1 MFFFVSVSPDRSY
14 GIDVDRIL
22 IEYND
27 MLKLTWNPEDVL
39 PNMDNPREYFL
50 DIVLYVLDMD
60 SNTWTVS
67 EVLADSV
74 ANDGSHDIIF
84 RSDFETVHPAA
95 IQVLVKP
102 PDFITGK
109 GLGSALLAGL
119 RVGLWTRV
127 AYITFADPELLRHKC
142 NEWLGTQ
149 QPGIGEEILAR
160 LPFCPRTMDEANQ
173 PNSGFEEEK
182 FSSYIR
188 ISTFDNFYREF
199 FHPDTK
205 SCFRQKVHERLK
217 INVLFLIIIV
227 FLFFSNHIALIEV
240 LVNNAVMMME
250 ET

>member
-22 IEYND
+22 IEDND

-50 DIVLYVLDMD
+50 DIVLYILDMN

-67 EVLADSV
+67 EVLADNV

-84 RSDFETVHPAA
+84 RSDFETVQPAA
-95 IQVLVKP
+95 IQVCAKP
-102 PDFITGK
+102 PDLITGK

-119 RVGLWTRV
+119 RVGLWTGV
-127 AYITFADPELLRHKC
+127 AYVAGSAVLRYKC
-142 NEWLGTQ
+142 NEWLDTQ
-149 QPGIGEEILAR
+149 RPGIGEEILAR

-182 FSSYIR
+182 LSSYIGF
-188 ISTFDNFYREF
+188 SAFDNIFREF

-205 SCFRQKVHERLK
+205 SCFRQKVYERLK
-217 INVLFLIIIV
+217 RNVLLLIV
-227 FLFFSNHIALIEV
+227 FHTFFNHIALIEV